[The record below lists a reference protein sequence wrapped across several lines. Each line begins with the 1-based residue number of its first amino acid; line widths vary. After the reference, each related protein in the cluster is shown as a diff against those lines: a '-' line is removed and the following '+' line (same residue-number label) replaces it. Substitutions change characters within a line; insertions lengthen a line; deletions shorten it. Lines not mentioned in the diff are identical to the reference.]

1 MKRHIVKSFLAAALT
16 AALVLSLGAAGGQDD
31 PLVPLSWLVGGYRAA
46 LTAELDAAI
55 EKSFD
60 SAYLRLTSQTGSG
73 RPLTPPAGYTL
84 RATSDTTEIFPG
96 QTLSLAP
103 GAIFTLTSGE
113 TSAVISAGD
122 TLDLTEGTAVSGA
135 FTPVR
140 GRRSMA
146 SEGGALSFGSV
157 GVASVIIDGYCRLDG
172 EALAHH
178 PVFADVGAREWF
190 YPAVDYVY
198 VNKLYNGTSPTEF
211 SPGTPMTRAMFVT
224 VLGRLEGIDISL
236 YSEQTPPDGEA
247 APDSTDSTITPPG
260 EESPEPS
267 PSASDTAEEETVDS
281 PVSEP
286 ATRMFPD
293 VSPDAYYAPYVAWA
307 SSTGVVLGYEDG
319 TFKPDLVVTR
329 EQMAAVM
336 YRYAYWLGEEL
347 SVPDGAGES
356 FPDFGDVADYAS
368 APMKWAV
375 SRSVLS
381 GANGKLLPRNT
392 ATRAEVAQIIKNFA
406 GRVPLPQA
414 QELTPQNTDTAA

>member
-46 LTAELDAAI
+46 LTAELDAAV

-84 RATSDTTEIFPG
+84 RAMSDTTEIFPG

-103 GAIFTLTSGE
+103 GAIFMLTSGE

-135 FTPVR
+135 FAPVR
-140 GRRSMA
+140 GRRYMA

-157 GVASVIIDGYCRLDG
+157 GVASVVIDGYCRLDG

-224 VLGRLEGIDISL
+224 VLGRLEGVDISL
-236 YSEQTPPDGEA
+236 YSEQ
-247 APDSTDSTITPPG
+247 TPPG

-267 PSASDTAEEETVDS
+267 PSASGTAEEET
-281 PVSEP
+281 SEP
-286 ATRMFPD
+286 PAAEPAIRAFPD
-293 VSPDAYYAPYVAWA
+293 VLPDAYYAPYVAWA

-347 SVPDGAGES
+347 SVPDGAGEL

-375 SRSVLS
+375 SQSVLS

-406 GRVPLPQA
+406 GRVPPQT
-414 QELTPQNTDTAA
+414 QELTPPDTDTAA